1 MPKHK
6 RIVRAHYT
14 MDQKLGIVL
23 FDESGNNL
31 NGTLKGN
38 PQWVQVLYV
47 TFHGLWKIDKC
58 VCGGGGDIHKS
69 VFLFQSLILLLL
81 DCFTVCKHEYMNTSP
96 PPNFT
101 YLPRFMY
108 STRQERNQKYLAI
121 ELIRACYT
129 MIYTDYTAKNVV

>member
-47 TFHGLWKIDKC
+47 IFHGLRKIDKWA
-58 VCGGGGDIHKS
+58 GGGGAMLTNLCFYLINF
-69 VFLFQSLILLLL
+69 VFNRLF
-81 DCFTVCKHEYMNTSP
+81 YGM
-96 PPNFT
+96 
-101 YLPRFMY
+101 
-108 STRQERNQKYLAI
+108 
-121 ELIRACYT
+121 
-129 MIYTDYTAKNVV
+129 